1 MCLVER
7 RKILATSSPNPLK
20 GPLRAH
26 IMALW
31 RVVVKGERVQGVGF
45 RERAAHALT
54 RLNPS
59 VKGFARNLKE
69 SGEVELTLLFDG
81 DKTSLEDTI
90 NGIIKGIAKE
100 MPMVK
105 GAMID
110 SKKTVLLEDSYTE
123 RQIRELERFEVKRE
137 DDLHEMVWALQGAGT
152 LFSMATDKIDQL
164 LEFKEEE
171 RTMQLASIK
180 CELAHAQDNLG
191 NATNLELICL
201 KNFIPNPLIA
211 LEPETLKRFV
221 EFYHDFVEFRETPE
235 DKRNNNLKTMS
246 EKVANMLKK
255 IEELERLKTEGEN
268 DK

>member
-1 MCLVER
+1 M
-7 RKILATSSPNPLK
+7 
-20 GPLRAH
+20 
-26 IMALW
+26 
-31 RVVVKGERVQGVGF
+31 QGVGF
-45 RERAAHALT
+45 RDSAAHALNELK
-54 RLNPS
+54 LNEQKI
-59 VKGFARNLKE
+59 KGFARNLKE

-81 DKTSLEDTI
+81 DKSRLEGTI
-90 NGIIKGIAKE
+90 NGIIKKIAEK
-100 MPMVK
+100 MPMVE
-105 GAMID
+105 GAAIGWIAPFKD
-110 SKKTVLLEDSYTE
+110 DYTE
-123 RQIRELERFEVKRE
+123 GQIGQLKGVEVKRE

-152 LFSMATDKIDQL
+152 LFSMATDKIDRL
-164 LEFKEEE
+164 LEFKEDE

-191 NATNLELICL
+191 NATNPELICL
-201 KNFIPNPLIA
+201 KHFIPNPLIA

-255 IEELERLKTEGEN
+255 IEELERLKTEGEK